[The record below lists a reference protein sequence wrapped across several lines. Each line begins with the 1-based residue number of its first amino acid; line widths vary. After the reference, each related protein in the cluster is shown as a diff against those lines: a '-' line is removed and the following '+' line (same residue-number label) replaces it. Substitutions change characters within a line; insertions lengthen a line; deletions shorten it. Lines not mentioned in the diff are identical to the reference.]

1 MSSVIRQLKN
11 WFTKQNIY
19 PQTVEQAIYDSE
31 GRRLD
36 NKIANGLSNP
46 NLLINADF
54 RNPVNQRGGSSHNT
68 LGYFIDRW
76 YQWEDYGTITIE
88 DDGLLFDASSIAI
101 SFAQSIE
108 FPDKYAGRT
117 FTFQLCITPITNSS
131 KMFLFIDYSGEVN
144 DGLWYN
150 DLVSVE
156 TKIVKFTFTLPKD
169 GVIKFKPS
177 IYIPAGSK
185 IKIHWAKLEEGEI
198 ATPFRPRLYAEE
210 LQLCKRYFQVIYQNA
225 TNIPWYDDNN
235 FRFYIQFEQRMR
247 SVPTVILPSNSA
259 IVFGQYKNCSTQ
271 IIDATVKADEINQS
285 KCRLVA
291 TKENHGY
298 PSALLY
304 INGIWVDAEL

>member
-54 RNPVNQRGGSSHNT
+54 RNPVNQRGETSHSSS
-68 LGYFIDRW
+68 GYWIDRW
-76 YQWEDYGTITIE
+76 EQYLDFGIISLTT
-88 DDGLLFDASSIAI
+88 DGISIDASSTPV
-101 SFAQSIE
+101 SLRQKLES
-108 FPDKYAGRT
+108 PDKYLNRT
-117 FTFQLCITPITNSS
+117 MTFSICIRLDTTDASGTIYIGCPNVTNEVG
-131 KMFLFIDYSGEVN
+131 LRTTGVDGEFRV
-144 DGLWYN
+144 
-150 DLVSVE
+150 VSV
-156 TKIVKFTFTLPKD
+156 TFTLD
-169 GVIKFKPS
+169 SYNTFIAPS
-177 IYIPAGSK
+177 IYLGKGKATVM
-185 IKIHWAKLEEGEI
+185 WAKLEEGEI

-225 TNIPWYDDNN
+225 INIPWYDDNN

-247 SVPTVILPSNSA
+247 SVPTVIFPSNSVV
-259 IVFGQYKNCSTQ
+259 VFGQYKNSSAP

-285 KCRLVA
+285 KCRLVI
-291 TKENHGY
+291 TKKNHGY
-298 PSALLY
+298 PSAELHVL
-304 INGIWVDAEL
+304 GIWVDAEL